1 MKLVGATNWFVR
13 GPFMLEGVLTGL
25 IGSVAA
31 VALLFVGREV
41 AVPAIVGHI
50 QDDPDVRSLAFSW
63 TAALLIAV
71 GLGIGAVGSGLTLR
85 RFLRV

>member
-13 GPFMLEGVLTGL
+13 GPFMVEGLLCGL

-31 VALLFVGREV
+31 IVLLVIGKLVVVPKLDFIQAPGVQALDFGLV
-41 AVPAIVGHI
+41 AVLILVAG
-50 QDDPDVRSLAFSW
+50 
-63 TAALLIAV
+63 LL
-71 GLGIGAVGSGLTLR
+71 LGATGSGLTVH